1 MAYAPVGLPTAC
13 HALSVLAVCLQPRW
27 WQGLA
32 PASAATACR
41 CQPTCHL
48 PASLAETVPLYFGD
62 GSEPA
67 AELDQAVEQ
76 LHNDLLDDCTDMKA
90 S

>member
-1 MAYAPVGLPTAC
+1 M
-13 HALSVLAVCLQPRW
+13 
-27 WQGLA
+27 
-32 PASAATACR
+32 
-41 CQPTCHL
+41 
-48 PASLAETVPLYFGD
+48 PLYFGD

-90 S
+90 SCMLYSFQLLGSWVAKEACLEHK